1 MSIKHKTFNTSN
13 GSIQMEIV
21 EADISSDT
29 RITSTLE
36 DTFGSIKSIAQMV
49 SKGIGKLPK
58 ASAPSEIEVDFYI
71 KALDDNSIIVAGN
84 NSGNFHIKLKWG
96 GVGGEFGDI
105 LELNT

>member
-21 EADISSDT
+21 EADISSAT
-29 RITSTLE
+29 GITSTLE
-36 DTFGSIKSIAQMV
+36 DIFGSINSIAQMV
-49 SKGIGKLPK
+49 SKGVGKLPK
-58 ASAPSEIEVDFYI
+58 ASAPSEIEVEFYI

-84 NSGNFHIKLKWG
+84 KSGNFHIKLKWG